1 MASTASTTTEP
12 RPNEGPAARGPQ
24 GGAAARESRA
34 PDARAQSRMLLF
46 EVGGRIYACGIDAVR
61 EIIPFRPCTRLPG
74 APSFVCGLIN
84 LRGTIT
90 TVLDLAARL
99 DAGTVD
105 RQEGSIVLAEHGS
118 KVVGIGVDRVRDVQP
133 IPPDDIE
140 PATGDETRGGIVRG
154 LARVDDQVVVLL
166 DVPQLVRQAL
176 L

>member
-1 MASTASTTTEP
+1 MTEP
-12 RPNEGPAARGPQ
+12 RR
-24 GGAAARESRA
+24 GAAAPA
-34 PDARAQSRMLLF
+34 TGAAGDARAAARNGARMLLF
-46 EVGGRIYACGIDAVR
+46 EVGGRIYACGIDTVR
-61 EIIPFRPCTRLPG
+61 EIIPFRRCTRLPG

-84 LRGTIT
+84 LRGTIV

-105 RQEGSIVLAEHGS
+105 RDEGSIVLAEHGS

-133 IPPDDIE
+133 IPPEEIE
-140 PATGDETRGGIVRG
+140 PATGDDARGGIVRG
-154 LARVDDQVVVLL
+154 LAHLDGQVVVLL

>member
-1 MASTASTTTEP
+1 
-12 RPNEGPAARGPQ
+12 
-24 GGAAARESRA
+24 
-34 PDARAQSRMLLF
+34 MLLF

-99 DAGTVD
+99 DVGTVD
-105 RQEGSIVLAEHGS
+105 RGEGSIVLAEHGT
-118 KVVGIGVDRVRDVQP
+118 KVVGIAVDRVRDVQP
-133 IPPDDIE
+133 IPAEQVE
-140 PATGDETRGGIVRG
+140 PASGDESRGGIVRG
-154 LARVDDQVVVLL
+154 LARVDDHVVVLL

>member
-1 MASTASTTTEP
+1 MASTVPTTEL
-12 RPNEGPAARGPQ
+12 RPTTEGRTARGPAQ
-24 GGAAARESRA
+24 GAASHE
-34 PDARAQSRMLLF
+34 ARAQSRMLLF

-118 KVVGIGVDRVRDVQP
+118 KVVGIGVDRVRDVHP

>member
-1 MASTASTTTEP
+1 
-12 RPNEGPAARGPQ
+12 
-24 GGAAARESRA
+24 
-34 PDARAQSRMLLF
+34 MLLF
-46 EVGGRIYACGIDAVR
+46 EVGGRLYACGIDAVR

-90 TVLDLAARL
+90 TVLDLAVRL
-99 DAGTVD
+99 DVGTVD
-105 RQEGSIVLAEHGS
+105 RTEGSIVLAEHGA
-118 KVVGIGVDRVRDVQP
+118 KVVGIGVDRVHDVQP
-133 IPPDDIE
+133 IPPEDIE
-140 PATGDETRGGIVRG
+140 PATGDESRGGIVRG